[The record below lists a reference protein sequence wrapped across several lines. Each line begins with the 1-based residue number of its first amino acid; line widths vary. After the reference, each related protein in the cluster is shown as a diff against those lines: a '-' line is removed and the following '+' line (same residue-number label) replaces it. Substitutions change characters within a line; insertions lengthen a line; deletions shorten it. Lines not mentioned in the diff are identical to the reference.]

1 MRLLFLL
8 AVFAATATAFAPTS
22 PLARPRASG
31 GARRGAAV
39 APRRSSGRAFSLAGG
54 GDGDGDPL
62 VVSSDKIWRAR
73 RAVTRASFQQL
84 RVWQSE
90 WAADEAADA
99 AAADGDDAA
108 APADSARTAFVS
120 TFVVLA
126 VFAIVL
132 RVGGR
137 AAILSLLG
145 LDFVQDL
152 EV

>member
-1 MRLLFLL
+1 M
-8 AVFAATATAFAPTS
+8 
-22 PLARPRASG
+22 
-31 GARRGAAV
+31 
-39 APRRSSGRAFSLAGG
+39 
-54 GDGDGDPL
+54 
-62 VVSSDKIWRAR
+62 SD
-73 RAVTRASFQQL
+73 S
-84 RVWQSE
+84 
-90 WAADEAADA
+90 DA
-99 AAADGDDAA
+99 ASLPAPAADGDDAA